1 MTQTQTDIATLIELV
16 NQLLLDGEPAN
27 ISVDTYSGY
36 VGYRPQYVVDA
47 MNETFG
53 TGGWGFE
60 ELSSDIMEGEKG
72 ALVVAKVKV
81 WLSGAPDFQP
91 TGWGQAR
98 VTKGDYG
105 DARKGAQTDAIKKAL
120 SYFSIGNRAYQG
132 LLKEGNGNGHAKP
145 APVTRDQ
152 ALHDLARPGPAMA
165 TPAVR
170 NTLHDSPPS
179 PKQLEEITRLANAL
193 GKQVK
198 KPASYKEAHALEAE
212 LARESNVRAVAPS
225 N

>member
-1 MTQTQTDIATLIELV
+1 MTQTQTDIATRSELV
-16 NQLLLDGEPAN
+16 HQSLFARKPAN

-36 VGYRPQYVVDA
+36 VGYRPQYVVDG

-120 SYFSIGNRAYQG
+120 SYFSIGNRTYQG
-132 LLKEGNGNGHAKP
+132 LLKEGNGNAPAKP
-145 APVTRDQ
+145 APATRDQ
-152 ALHDLARPGPAMA
+152 PLHALARPAPAIA
-165 TPAVR
+165 PPAVR
-170 NTLHDSPPS
+170 TTLHASPPS
-179 PKQLEEITRLANAL
+179 PSQRSQIPPT
-193 GKQVK
+193 
-198 KPASYKEAHALEAE
+198 PT
-212 LARESNVRAVAPS
+212 PI
-225 N
+225 